1 MKKIIY
7 NILNMGLPILNIGLP
22 FIDEQIANRKIR
34 NKIQELDE
42 CGIPDNYDINEIDIE
57 EFNNDYISSVER
69 ANRLEDKA
77 KSLLIAWSITV
88 TLIISLPN
96 MINSIC
102 ETNWIHKVV
111 VVMGIAAVL
120 YMFLAGLM
128 VIQVLTKENIVQ
140 TVPLNK
146 RKNKIDIYKATKG
159 NNYQN
164 FIRNNK
170 IFTAYQ
176 SLRNSVIFLSIIFLI
191 NIFWS

>member
-7 NILNMGLPILNIGLP
+7 ILNVGLP
-22 FIDEQIANRKIR
+22 FIYEQIANRKIC

-102 ETNWIHKVV
+102 GTNRIHKVV
-111 VVMGIAAVL
+111 IAMGIATVL
-120 YMFLAGLM
+120 YMFLA
-128 VIQVLTKENIVQ
+128 
-140 TVPLNK
+140 
-146 RKNKIDIYKATKG
+146 
-159 NNYQN
+159 
-164 FIRNNK
+164 
-170 IFTAYQ
+170 
-176 SLRNSVIFLSIIFLI
+176 
-191 NIFWS
+191 

>member
-1 MKKIIY
+1 MNIIIY
-7 NILNMGLPILNIGLP
+7 NILNIGLP

-42 CGIPDNYDINEIDIE
+42 FGISDNYDINEIDIE
-57 EFNNDYISSVER
+57 EFNKDYISSVER
-69 ANRLEDKA
+69 SNRLEDKA
-77 KSLLIAWSITV
+77 KSLLIAWSVTV

-102 ETNWIHKVV
+102 ETNWIHKVA
-111 VVMGIAAVL
+111 VVMGIVAVL
-120 YMFLAGLM
+120 YMFLSGVM

-146 RKNKIDIYKATKG
+146 RKNKIDIYKATEG

-164 FIRNNK
+164 LIRNNK
-170 IFTAYQ
+170 IFTAYRL
-176 SLRNSVIFLSIIFLI
+176 LRNSVIFLSIIFLI
-191 NIFWS
+191 STFVPKTS